1 MEAAGKVYDDVLEET
16 GAEVADQD
24 DSRETAKEADREAVI
39 DAARDA
45 YDNVFAETCAD
56 LGGTE
61 AHDPGDAQADHQV
74 NGKADD
80 TADVEDD
87 LDR

>member
-1 MEAAGKVYDDVLEET
+1 METAGKVYDDILEET

-24 DSRETAKEADREAVI
+24 DSRETAKEAAREA
-39 DAARDA
+39 A